1 MTQAALEHLDTVTLD
16 QYCAAI
22 GAGTLLKSVVV
33 FEQMA
38 PEYVAA
44 IARGLES
51 GDKDLVLS
59 EAHKL
64 KGAAG
69 SVGLKRIQE
78 LSQALQ
84 CGDEP
89 QWEPEHQSWFQAI
102 RDHLDADLASLK
114 DYLTSRA

>member
-1 MTQAALEHLDTVTLD
+1 MGFEQLDTDTLD

-22 GAGTLLKSVVV
+22 GAGTLMKSVVL

-44 IARGLES
+44 VLKGVAT
-51 GDKDLVLS
+51 GDKETITR

-69 SVGLKRIQE
+69 SVGLKRIQL
-78 LSQALQ
+78 LSERLQ
-84 CGDEP
+84 RGEA
-89 QWEPEHQSWFQAI
+89 PEWSVEHGTWLGEIQT
-102 RDHLDADLASLK
+102 HLDPDVAALK
-114 DYLTSRA
+114 AYLTAKG

>member
-1 MTQAALEHLDTVTLD
+1 MTANAHEHLDTLTLD

-22 GAGTLLKSVVV
+22 GAATLLKSVVV

-38 PEYVAA
+38 PEYVDA

-51 GDKDLVLS
+51 GDKDQVLS

-89 QWEPEHQSWFQAI
+89 RWQGEHRQWFEAI
-102 RDHLDADLASLK
+102 RDHLDADLNSLK
-114 DYLTSRA
+114 HYLTERA